1 MKLAVSIELGTT
13 AISVYKASTI
23 GHVGT
28 VV

>member
-1 MKLAVSIELGTT
+1 MKLAASIELGT
-13 AISVYKASTI
+13 IGNSVYKASTI